1 MITKITNAKIVLGN
15 EIKTGESVYFED
27 GVITEITDKDLPCD
41 EVIDAKGNYLS
52 AGFIDIHTHGGGG
65 FEFIDGTK
73 EAFITPAVLHA
84 KHGTTALYP
93 TVSSGSFEEI
103 VGSCEAYKNVMN
115 ESHNGARL
123 MGLHLE
129 GPYFAMSQRG
139 AQDPRYVRNPDPKE
153 YMQIIDKY
161 KDILSRWSAAPE
173 LEGAYDFAKA
183 LSENGI
189 LAAMGHTEVDCIGA
203 KEAIKYGFTH
213 ITHLYSCTTP
223 VMRKN
228 AFRYAGLNDAAFLY
242 DDLTIEIIGDGCHLP
257 KELLQFIYKLKP
269 VDKIALITD
278 SIRSAACDY
287 PEGTIVKAPNG
298 GSDTIIEDNVA
309 KLPDRTAFAG
319 SIATMDRVVRNMV
332 KLAEAP
338 IVDAVKMATKVPA
351 SIMKEEKMGEI
362 KKGYFADFVIFDD
375 DINVKYTIVAG
386 KTVFEGENL

>member
-1 MITKITNAKIVLGN
+1 MITKIINAQIVYADG
-15 EIKTGESVYFED
+15 IKKGESVYLKD
-27 GVITEITDKDLPCD
+27 GIIAEITREDLPCD
-41 EVIDAKGNYLS
+41 EVIDAKDNYL
-52 AGFIDIHTHGGGG
+52 APGFIDIHTHGGGG

-73 EAFITPAVLHA
+73 EAFLTPAILHA

-115 ESHNGARL
+115 EPHNGARL

-139 AQDPRYVRNPDPKE
+139 AQDPRYVRNPEPSE
-153 YMQIIDKY
+153 YMQIIGKY

-173 LEGAYDFAKA
+173 LDGAFEFAKA

-189 LAAMGHTEVDCIGA
+189 LASMGHTEVDCIGA
-203 KEAIKYGFTH
+203 GEAMKYGFTH
-213 ITHLYSCTTP
+213 ITHLYSCTTT

-228 AFRYAGLNDAAFLY
+228 AFRFAGLNDAAFLY

-257 KELLQFIYKLKP
+257 PELLQFIYKLKP

-287 PEGTIVKAPNG
+287 PEGTVVKSPNG
-298 GSDTIIEDNVA
+298 GSDTLIEDNVA
-309 KLPDRTAFAG
+309 KLPDRSAFAG

-332 KLAEAP
+332 KLANAT

-362 KKGYFADFVIFDD
+362 KQGNFADFVIFDE
-375 DINVKYTIVAG
+375 DINIKKTIVAG
-386 KTVFEGENL
+386 KTVFEGE